1 MVSKAKINNIKAT
14 SRISTQI
21 QGVYYTLEYSEERLI
36 PEDAN
41 IEEERAI
48 LWDVVNN
55 EVDNQIADI
64 EKIANNYRK

>member
-1 MVSKAKINNIKAT
+1 MESKATIKSIKAT
-14 SRISTQI
+14 SRASIKVMDSF
-21 QGVYYTLEYSEERLI
+21 YTLEYSEERLI